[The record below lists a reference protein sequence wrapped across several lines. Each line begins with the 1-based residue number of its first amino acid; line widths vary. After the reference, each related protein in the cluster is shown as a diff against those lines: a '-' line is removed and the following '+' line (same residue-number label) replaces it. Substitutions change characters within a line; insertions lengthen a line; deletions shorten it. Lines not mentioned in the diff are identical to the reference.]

1 MKDKLMD
8 GLLNFAGALQAN
20 RFMSAIKNG
29 FTDLMPV
36 IITGSFCTLISNVVL
51 SVNPGYLS
59 VANIPGMAWLNKG
72 TPIFTAANYGT
83 MNMLA
88 IGICVLIAI
97 HLAASYGNHD
107 NVVPIVALASFISLC
122 STSTT
127 VKDAA
132 GADIVV
138 NNVLA
143 STYTNAQG
151 LFVAMLASIFSTM
164 LFCKLVNSG
173 KLEIKLPESVPS
185 NVARSFS
192 VLFPAAL
199 TILCVSAVGWL
210 FQLITG
216 MTLFE
221 AIRTFLQAPL
231 QGVMTGLPGYL
242 VYVCFANFLWIFG
255 IHGQQTLSAVASPI
269 LLSAFAEN
277 ELAYTSGQAVPNII
291 CTPFNSIYTSPTGA
305 GITGGLIIAILL
317 FSKRDDYKQISKL
330 SIPCAIF
337 NINEPMT
344 FGIPIVMNP
353 MMAIPFILTPVVCV
367 SVSYFLTYIGF
378 AGRIVVNAPWTT
390 PPILAAF
397 LDTAGSLGASV
408 TQIIVLAISTLIY
421 TPFVIAS
428 NKTADKETD

>member
-8 GLLNFAGALQAN
+8 GLLNFAGKLQAN
-20 RFMSAIKNG
+20 RFMSSIKNG

-59 VANIPGMAWLNKG
+59 VANIPGMAWLNVL

-88 IGICVLIAI
+88 IGICILIAM
-97 HLAASYGNHD
+97 HLAETYGNHD
-107 NVVPIVALASFISLC
+107 RVVPIVALASFISLC

-138 NNVLA
+138 NNVLP
-143 STYTNAQG
+143 STVTNAQG
-151 LFVAMLASIFSTM
+151 LFVAMLTSIFSTM
-164 LFCKLVNSG
+164 LFCKLVASG

-199 TILCVSAVGWL
+199 SILAISAFGFAFKML
-210 FQLITG
+210 TG
-216 MTLFE
+216 MTLFD
-221 AIRTFLQAPL
+221 AIKTFLQAPL

-242 VYVCFANFLWIFG
+242 AYVMFANILWMFG
-255 IHGQQTLSAVASPI
+255 IHGTQTLSAVASPI

-277 ELAYTSGQAVPNII
+277 EAAYLANQPIPNII
-291 CTPFNSIYTSPTGA
+291 CTPFASMYNTLTGA
-305 GITGGLIIAILL
+305 GITGGMIIAIML
-317 FSKRDDYKQISKL
+317 FSKREDYRQIAKL
-330 SIPCAIF
+330 SIPCGIF

-344 FGIPIVMNP
+344 FGIPIVLNP
-353 MMAIPFILTPVVCV
+353 MFAVPFLLAPVLGATIG
-367 SVSYFLTYIGF
+367 YFLTKIGF
-378 AGRIVVNAPWTT
+378 CGRGVVNAPWTT
-390 PPILAAF
+390 PPIIAAF
-397 LDTAGSLGASV
+397 LDTGGSVGAAL
-408 TQIIVLAISTLIY
+408 TQVLILAVSTLLY
-421 TPFVIAS
+421 TPFIIAANS
-428 NKTADKETD
+428 QTGEE

>member
-29 FTDLMPV
+29 FTDLMPI

-122 STSTT
+122 STTTSVTDSTG
-127 VKDAA
+127 AA
-132 GADIVV
+132 ISVS
-138 NNVLA
+138 NVLA

-199 TILCVSAVGWL
+199 TILCISAVGWL

-216 MTLFE
+216 MTLFD
-221 AIRTFLQAPL
+221 AIKTFLQAPL

-242 VYVCFANFLWIFG
+242 AYVCFANLLWMFG
-255 IHGQQTLSAVASPI
+255 IHGTQTLSAVASPI
-269 LLSAFAEN
+269 LLAAFAEN
-277 ELAYTSGQAVPNII
+277 EAAYLAGTEIPNII
-291 CTPFNSIYTSPTGA
+291 CTPFSSMYNTLTGA
-305 GITGGLIIAILL
+305 GITGGMIIAIML
-317 FSKRDDYKQISKL
+317 FSKREDYRQIAKL
-330 SIPCAIF
+330 SIPCGIF

-344 FGIPIVMNP
+344 FGIPIVLNP
-353 MMAIPFILTPVVCV
+353 MFAVPFLLTPVLGATIG
-367 SVSYFLTYIGF
+367 YILTSIGF
-378 AGRIVVNAPWTT
+378 AGRGVVNAPWTT
-390 PPILAAF
+390 PPVIAAF
-397 LDTAGSLGASV
+397 LDTGGSVGAAI
-408 TQIIVLAISTLIY
+408 TQVLILAVSTLMY
-421 TPFVIAS
+421 TPFILAS
-428 NKTADKETD
+428 NNQGGDAE

>member
-8 GLLNFAGALQAN
+8 GLLSFAGALQAN

-29 FTDLMPV
+29 FTDLMPI

-88 IGICVLIAI
+88 IGICILIAI

-199 TILCVSAVGWL
+199 TILCVSAVGWI
-210 FQLITG
+210 FSVITG
-216 MTLFE
+216 MTLFD
-221 AIRTFLQAPL
+221 AIKKFLQAPL

-242 VYVCFANFLWIFG
+242 AYVCFANLLWMFG
-255 IHGQQTLSAVASPI
+255 IHGTQTLSAVASPI
-269 LLSAFAEN
+269 LLAAFAEN
-277 ELAYTSGQAVPNII
+277 EAAYLAGTEIPNII
-291 CTPFNSIYTSPTGA
+291 CTPFSSMYNTLTGA
-305 GITGGLIIAILL
+305 GITGGMIIAIML
-317 FSKRDDYKQISKL
+317 FSKREDYRQIAKL
-330 SIPCAIF
+330 SIPCGIF

-344 FGIPIVMNP
+344 FGIPIVLNP
-353 MMAIPFILTPVVCV
+353 MFAVPFLLTPVLGATIG
-367 SVSYFLTYIGF
+367 YILTSIGF
-378 AGRIVVNAPWTT
+378 CGRGVVNAPWTT
-390 PPILAAF
+390 PPIIAAF
-397 LDTAGSLGASV
+397 LDTGGSVGAAI
-408 TQIIVLAISTLIY
+408 TQVLILAVSTLMY
-421 TPFVIAS
+421 TPFILAS
-428 NKTADKETD
+428 NSQSGDAE